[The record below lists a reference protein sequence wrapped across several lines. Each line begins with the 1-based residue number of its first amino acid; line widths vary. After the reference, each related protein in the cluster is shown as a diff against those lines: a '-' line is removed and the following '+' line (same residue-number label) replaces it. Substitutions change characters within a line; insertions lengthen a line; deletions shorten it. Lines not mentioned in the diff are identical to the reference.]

1 MDIGNLDNLWDT
13 GLFEKNYDIAL
24 GEEHYCLNS
33 NIAWYR
39 CNYTTDNYT
48 DVDVFRN
55 ELNRYY
61 QENVYND

>member
-1 MDIGNLDNLWDT
+1 MDIGNLNNLWDT

-24 GEEHYCLNS
+24 GEEHYYLNS
-33 NIAWYR
+33 DIAWYR
-39 CNYTTDNYT
+39 CDYTTDNCT

>member
-13 GLFEKNYDIAL
+13 GLFEKNYDITL
-24 GEEHYCLNS
+24 GKEHYCLNS
-33 NIAWYR
+33 DIAWYR

-55 ELNRYY
+55 EFNRYLD
-61 QENVYND
+61 ENVYND